1 MAKELYVY
9 TYMGSK
15 LRMVNEIEYLSPL
28 DARYLYEVCG
38 GFGAFI
44 LNNHSLYERAVYNEL
59 NQDIYN
65 LMHVI
70 KHQSNEYV
78 TKLLSKQSDENRFV
92 EYRRVHEAGYTEVED
107 KVERAVMYSYLQM
120 NSYNGNRISY
130 IQKNRSLTWAV
141 NIKRRLMRVASELQ
155 YIDLW
160 NRDCFEILEERKF
173 DKEAFIYMDV
183 PYPIGKDTER
193 ITKGIYEDFDWT
205 DQIHERAVDLLR
217 EMDGR
222 EGCKVM
228 VCTYQ
233 SDIYDKLLD
242 NGYWKRVQIKDV
254 PSPAGLKGRKR
265 KRKIECVY
273 LNYSNFSPLAK
284 YHFDIE
290 E

>member
-1 MAKELYVY
+1 MANELYVY

-28 DARYLYEVCG
+28 DARHLYEVCG

-44 LNNHSLYERAVYNEL
+44 INNHSLYERSVYNEL
-59 NQDIYN
+59 NKDIQN

-70 KHQSNEYV
+70 KHHSNEYV
-78 TKLLSKQSDENRFV
+78 TKLLSVASDENKFR
-92 EYRRVHEAGYTEVED
+92 EYRSIHEEGYTEIED

-130 IQKNRSLTWAV
+130 IQKNRSLSWAV
-141 NIKRRLMRVASELQ
+141 NLKRRLKRVASELQ

-160 NRDCFEILEERKF
+160 NRDCFEILEERKS

-193 ITKGIYEDFDWT
+193 ITKGIYEKFDWT
-205 DQIHERAVDLLR
+205 DQMHERAVDLLR

-222 EGCKVM
+222 DGCKVM

-242 NGYWKRVQIKDV
+242 NGYWRRIQIKDV

-284 YHFDIE
+284 YHFDIDE
-290 E
+290 

>member
-1 MAKELYVY
+1 MASELYIY

-28 DARYLYEVCG
+28 DARHLYEVCG
-38 GFGAFI
+38 GLGAFI
-44 LNNHSLYERAVYNEL
+44 INNHSLYKRAVYNEL
-59 NQDIYN
+59 NQDVYN

-70 KHQSNEYV
+70 KHHRIEYV
-78 TKLLSKQSDENRFV
+78 TKLLSVASDENKFR
-92 EYRRVHEAGYTEVED
+92 EYRSIHEEGYTEIED

-130 IQKNRSLTWAV
+130 IKKNRSLSWAV
-141 NIKRRLMRVASELQ
+141 NLKRRLKRVASELQ
-155 YIDLW
+155 SIDLW
-160 NRDCFEILEERKF
+160 NRDCFEILEERKA
-173 DKEAFIYMDV
+173 DKEAFVYMDV

-193 ITKGIYEDFDWT
+193 ITKGIYEEFDWADET
-205 DQIHERAVDLLR
+205 HERAVDLLR
-217 EMDGR
+217 GMDGR
-222 EGCKVM
+222 DGCKVM

-242 NGYWKRVQIKDV
+242 NAYWRRIQIKDV

-273 LNYSNFSPLAK
+273 LNYSSFSPLAK
-284 YHFDIE
+284 YHFDIDE
-290 E
+290 

>member
-1 MAKELYVY
+1 MANELYVY

-28 DARYLYEVCG
+28 DARHLYEVCG

-44 LNNHSLYERAVYNEL
+44 INNHSLYERAVYNEL
-59 NQDIYN
+59 NQDVYN

-70 KHQSNEYV
+70 KHQRIEYV
-78 TKLLSKQSDENRFV
+78 TELLSKQCERTRFE
-92 EYRRVHEAGYTEVED
+92 EYRRVHETGYTGVDE
-107 KVERAVMYSYLQM
+107 VERAVMYSYLQM

-130 IQKNRSLTWAV
+130 IQKNRSLSWAV
-141 NIKRRLMRVASELQ
+141 NLKRRLKRVASELQ

-160 NRDCFEILEERKF
+160 NRDCFEILEEKKS

-205 DQIHERAVDLLR
+205 DQMHERAVGILQG
-217 EMDGR
+217 MDGR
-222 EGCKVM
+222 DGCKVM

-233 SDIYDKLLD
+233 SNIYDRLLD
-242 NGYWKRVQIKDV
+242 TGYWKRIQIKDV
-254 PSPAGLKGRKR
+254 PSPAGLRGRKR

-273 LNYSNFSPLAK
+273 LNYSSYSPLAK
-284 YHFDIE
+284 YHFEIE

>member
-1 MAKELYVY
+1 MANELYVY

-28 DARYLYEVCG
+28 DARHLYEVCG

-44 LNNHSLYERAVYNEL
+44 INNHRLYERAVYNEL
-59 NQDIYN
+59 NKDVFN

-70 KHQSNEYV
+70 KHQRIKYV
-78 TKLLSKQSDENRFV
+78 TELLSKQSVETRFK
-92 EYRRVHEAGYTEVED
+92 EYREIHEKGYDGVDEVES
-107 KVERAVMYSYLQM
+107 AVMYSYLQM

-130 IQKNRSLTWAV
+130 IQKNRSLSWAV
-141 NIKRRLMRVASELQ
+141 NLKRRLKRVASELQ
-155 YIDLW
+155 NIDLW
-160 NRDCFEILEERKF
+160 DRDCFEILVERKD

-193 ITKGIYEDFDWT
+193 ITKGIYEKFDWT
-205 DQIHERAVDLLR
+205 DQMHERAVDLLR

-242 NGYWKRVQIKDV
+242 NGYWRRVKIKDV